1 MKKREWKEKGCR
13 RWIACLPC
21 TMSELAAV
29 LGITL
34 HQANA
39 RLDYAQKQGYVRRID
54 KFISE
59 KRRGGKARI
68 WVRQ

>member
-1 MKKREWKEKGCR
+1 
-13 RWIACLPC
+13 
-21 TMSELAAV
+21 MSELAAA

-54 KFISE
+54 PSIP
-59 KRRGGKARI
+59 GKGLSPKAHI
-68 WVRQ
+68 WVKQ